1 MPILKREEY
10 SEFWCQKA
18 LIKSKLL
25 EKKTLDKDQFACLFS
40 NSFWRKAAD
49 DSTVF
54 FKLWSTESFRGY
66 LDGSEIGREG
76 AMQAL
81 GTPFLLYMAAQN

>member
-1 MPILKREEY
+1 MPVLKREKC
-10 SEFWCQKA
+10 SECWCGKA

-25 EKKTLDKDQFACLFS
+25 EKKTLDKDQFSCLFS

-54 FKLWSTESFRGY
+54 FKLWSAEPFRGY
-66 LDGSEIGREG
+66 LGGSEIGREG
-76 AMQAL
+76 AMQVL
-81 GTPFLLYMAAQN
+81 GTPLLLQTAAQN